1 MSLLPKFLH
10 LANSTSIWTVILT
23 AVPVS
28 ALTTFLIQELW
39 ATKIRNSAKQLQ
51 KNYEIC
57 DNFFNYIEKCQSL
70 GNAFWSFPRKSIAA
84 ETIPDLLF
92 VQSQAENKFH
102 IIEEIGFSGRSRVI
116 DLFENLTGGD
126 FDEENRPARPE
137 ISSNIAVICAEICYE
152 IDKFKNSL

>member
-1 MSLLPKFLH
+1 
-10 LANSTSIWTVILT
+10 LADTTSIWTVILT

-28 ALTTFLIQELW
+28 AVTTFIIQEVW
-39 ATKIRNSAKQLQ
+39 ASRIRGSAKKLQ

-70 GNAFWSFPRKSIAA
+70 GNAFWSFPRKNVAA

-92 VQSQAENKFH
+92 AQSQAENKFH
-102 IIEEIGFSGRSRVI
+102 IIEEIGFTGRSKVI
-116 DLFENLTGGD
+116 DLFEHLTGGD
-126 FDEENRPARPE
+126 FDEEDRQAQPE
-137 ISSNIAVICAEICYE
+137 ISSEIAVICAEICYE